1 VKKYAHLLLAFS
13 LAGSIAAACSAVGN
27 PTGTS
32 SGTGAGGAVPASSSA
47 SSGTAGSPSS
57 SGTGG
62 STTTSSSS
70 GAASSSGSG
79 GSTTTSSSSGA
90 SSSSGTAS
98 SSSSSGLID
107 FDGGWQIPDS
117 GMMPPLMG
125 DGGTTVEIG
134 PGADSGSPGKFGGP
148 TSGTISVVYPPNGVI
163 TPPNTNSIEF
173 HFIPSPGE
181 TLFELT
187 FHAPSTTLK
196 VYTGCTPL
204 NGGCVY
210 TPDAVFWQSLV
221 AYARG
226 TAPVT
231 YTVRGVNGNSPGS
244 VGTSAQRTIAFAEQ
258 DISGG
263 IYYWNTAG
271 VIQRYDFGFPN
282 APAQLYLT
290 PASVGA
296 FACVGCHV
304 MSRDGARIAVGQDI
318 PSPAPYKVL
327 DVLSKQQVMSSNGP
341 VGGQANFFSFSPDA
355 KYLLTSDGVSISMLD
370 VGTNTALAPAFAY
383 PATMPDW
390 SPDGLHMV
398 YAKPQSPPPFN
409 FPVPGVDSASLMTM
423 HFNGAGWDNPTTLVP
438 FNGQNN
444 YYPAYSPDGQWVV
457 FNRSPSNAESFAN
470 AAPDPDA
477 GTMPDGELWAVSANG
492 GSAVRLSQA
501 TDPGACS
508 WPKWAPV
515 KNDYYGGKIMW
526 LTFSSARAYGLR
538 LSQGQRTQL
547 WMVAFDPAKAML
559 GQDATFPAFW
569 LPFQD
574 ISGGNHIA
582 QWTTKIPRKPCNTN
596 SDCDQ
601 GEFCKN
607 GHCQPG

>member
-1 VKKYAHLLLAFS
+1 VKKYAHLLLALS
-13 LAGSIAAACSAVGN
+13 LGGSIAAACSATGN
-27 PTGTS
+27 PTSTS
-32 SGTGAGGAVPASSSA
+32 NGTGAGGAAGGAAPSTSSG
-47 SSGTAGSPSS
+47 SSGTAGTTSS
-57 SGTGG
+57 SGAGG

-70 GAASSSGSG
+70 GAAGSG
-79 GSTTTSSSSGA
+79 GSTSTSSSSGA
-90 SSSSGTAS
+90 AS
-98 SSSSSGLID
+98 STSSSGLID

-117 GMMPPLMG
+117 GQMPPLMG
-125 DGGTTVEIG
+125 DGGATVEIG

-148 TSGTISVVYPPNGVI
+148 ASGAISIVYPPNGVI

-173 HFIPSPGE
+173 HFIPAAGE
-181 TLFELT
+181 TLFEIT
-187 FHAPSTTLK
+187 FVAPSTTLK
-196 VYTGCTPL
+196 VYTGCTPQG
-204 NGGCVY
+204 GGCIY

-231 YTVRGVNGNSPGS
+231 YKVRGVNGNSPGS
-244 VGTSAQRTIAFAEQ
+244 VGTSAQQTIAFAEQ
-258 DISGG
+258 DITGG

-271 VIQRYDFGFPN
+271 VVQRYDFGFPN

-290 PASVGA
+290 PANVGA

-304 MSRDGARIAVGQDI
+304 MSREGDRIAVGQDI
-318 PSPAPYKVL
+318 PSPAPYKVI
-327 DVLSKQQVMSSNGP
+327 DVVSKQIVNANNMP
-341 VGGQANFFSFSPDA
+341 LVGQSNFFSFSPDS
-355 KYLLTSDGVSISMLD
+355 KYLLTSDGVSIGFRSLVTGD
-370 VGTNTALAPAFAY
+370 VLVPTVAY

-398 YAKPQSPPPFN
+398 YAKPQAPPPFN
-409 FPVPGVDSASLMTM
+409 FPVPGVDSASIMTM
-423 HFNGAGWDNPTTLVP
+423 HFNGATWDNPTTLVP
-438 FNGQNN
+438 FAGQNN
-444 YYPAYSPDGQWVV
+444 YYPAYSPDGKWVV

-470 AAPDPDA
+470 AGPDPDA
-477 GTMPDGELWAVSANG
+477 GTVPDGELWSVSASG
-492 GSAVRLSQA
+492 GAAVRLSKA

-515 KNDYYGGKIMW
+515 MNDYYGGKIMW

-547 WMVAFDPAKAML
+547 WMVAFDPAKAMQ
-559 GQDATFPAFW
+559 GQDASFPAFW

-582 QWTTKIPRKPCNTN
+582 QWTTKIPRKPCAGNG
-596 SDCDQ
+596 DCDP
-601 GEFCKN
+601 GELCKS
-607 GHCQPG
+607 GHCAPG

>member
-1 VKKYAHLLLAFS
+1 
-13 LAGSIAAACSAVGN
+13 
-27 PTGTS
+27 
-32 SGTGAGGAVPASSSA
+32 
-47 SSGTAGSPSS
+47 
-57 SGTGG
+57 
-62 STTTSSSS
+62 
-70 GAASSSGSG
+70 
-79 GSTTTSSSSGA
+79 
-90 SSSSGTAS
+90 
-98 SSSSSGLID
+98 
-107 FDGGWQIPDS
+107 
-117 GMMPPLMG
+117 MG

-282 APAQLYLT
+282 
-290 PASVGA
+290 
-296 FACVGCHV
+296 
-304 MSRDGARIAVGQDI
+304 
-318 PSPAPYKVL
+318 
-327 DVLSKQQVMSSNGP
+327 
-341 VGGQANFFSFSPDA
+341 
-355 KYLLTSDGVSISMLD
+355 
-370 VGTNTALAPAFAY
+370 APAFAY